1 MNISDGFVP
10 IGKTEFEKKH
20 DANAEALEKAIDEV
34 VAKQLDL
41 GIDVVNDGEL
51 PRENYFL
58 HFVRKIKG
66 IDADNL
72 VAKTV
77 RNGKLYQA
85 KLKKYDPI
93 PIRGRQIPP
102 TTYHIGRIPPKKS
115 YGYAPYV
122 LN

>member
-10 IGKTEFEKKH
+10 IGKNEFEKKH

-77 RNGKLYQA
+77 RNGKLYVRE
-85 KLKKYDPI
+85 KTEVTSNFLKTLTLFQSGPHR
-93 PIRGRQIPP
+93 PGR
-102 TTYHIGRIPPKKS
+102 T
-115 YGYAPYV
+115 
-122 LN
+122 

>member
-10 IGKTEFEKKH
+10 IGKNEFEKKH

-72 VAKTV
+72 VPKTV
-77 RNGKLYQA
+77 RNGKLYV
-85 KLKKYDPI
+85 
-93 PIRGRQIPP
+93 RGNQCDHS
-102 TTYHIGRIPPKKS
+102 HI
-115 YGYAPYV
+115 
-122 LN
+122 

>member
-1 MNISDGFVP
+1 M
-10 IGKTEFEKKH
+10 T
-20 DANAEALEKAIDEV
+20 
-34 VAKQLDL
+34 LDL

-77 RNGKLYQA
+77 RNGKFSSSSTYRTYMFSL
-85 KLKKYDPI
+85 
-93 PIRGRQIPP
+93 IRSASI
-102 TTYHIGRIPPKKS
+102 IISMVFK
-115 YGYAPYV
+115 YGYYI
-122 LN
+122 L

>member
-10 IGKTEFEKKH
+10 IGKNEFEKKH

-77 RNGKLYQA
+77 RNGKFSNSSTYVPYIFSL
-85 KLKKYDPI
+85 
-93 PIRGRQIPP
+93 IRSIS
-102 TTYHIGRIPPKKS
+102 IK
-115 YGYAPYV
+115 
-122 LN
+122 

>member
-10 IGKTEFEKKH
+10 IGKNEFEKKH

-72 VAKTV
+72 VRKQLNDLQDQVKVLRVENDRKDKIIGDLCT
-77 RNGKLYQA
+77 NLDGK
-85 KLKKYDPI
+85 
-93 PIRGRQIPP
+93 R
-102 TTYHIGRIPPKKS
+102 
-115 YGYAPYV
+115 
-122 LN
+122 

>member
-1 MNISDGFVP
+1 MKA
-10 IGKTEFEKKH
+10 GK
-20 DANAEALEKAIDEV
+20 LAIWPKSQFLFRKNLPPRDFSIMT
-34 VAKQLDL
+34 LDL

-85 KLKKYDPI
+85 KLKKLTQFQSGG
-93 PIRGRQIPP
+93 GRFHPP
-102 TTYHIGRIPPKKS
+102 HRPDRT
-115 YGYAPYV
+115 
-122 LN
+122 

>member
-1 MNISDGFVP
+1 M
-10 IGKTEFEKKH
+10 T
-20 DANAEALEKAIDEV
+20 
-34 VAKQLDL
+34 LDL

-77 RNGKLYQA
+77 RNGKFSSSSTYRMYMFSL
-85 KLKKYDPI
+85 
-93 PIRGRQIPP
+93 IRSASI
-102 TTYHIGRIPPKKS
+102 IISMVFK
-115 YGYAPYV
+115 YGYYI
-122 LN
+122 L

>member
-10 IGKTEFEKKH
+10 IGKNEFEKKH

-85 KLKKYDPI
+85 KLKKLTLFQSGG
-93 PIRGRQIPP
+93 GRFHPP
-102 TTYHIGRIPPKKS
+102 HTI
-115 YGYAPYV
+115 
-122 LN
+122 

>member
-1 MNISDGFVP
+1 M
-10 IGKTEFEKKH
+10 
-20 DANAEALEKAIDEV
+20 
-34 VAKQLDL
+34 AKQLDL

-77 RNGKLYQA
+77 RNGAVTHRAVTITSKLEATEEWTFKVQ
-85 KLKKYDPI
+85 L
-93 PIRGRQIPP
+93 
-102 TTYHIGRIPPKKS
+102 
-115 YGYAPYV
+115 
-122 LN
+122 

>member
-1 MNISDGFVP
+1 MFYYFGRYLKWLSVNISDGFVP
-10 IGKTEFEKKH
+10 IGKNEFEKKH

-77 RNGKLYQA
+77 RNGKHYQS
-85 KLKKYDPI
+85 KSEW
-93 PIRGRQIPP
+93 
-102 TTYHIGRIPPKKS
+102 PKS
-115 YGYAPYV
+115 H
-122 LN
+122 LIFW

>member
-1 MNISDGFVP
+1 M
-10 IGKTEFEKKH
+10 
-20 DANAEALEKAIDEV
+20 
-34 VAKQLDL
+34 AKQLDL

-77 RNGKLYQA
+77 RNGKFSNSS
-85 KLKKYDPI
+85 
-93 PIRGRQIPP
+93 
-102 TTYHIGRIPPKKS
+102 TYRT
-115 YGYAPYV
+115 YF
-122 LN
+122 L

>member
-10 IGKTEFEKKH
+10 IGKNEFEKKH

-77 RNGKLYQA
+77 RNGKFYVKQLPCR
-85 KLKKYDPI
+85 LFSPSDISKKI
-93 PIRGRQIPP
+93 S
-102 TTYHIGRIPPKKS
+102 HHF
-115 YGYAPYV
+115 
-122 LN
+122 LLHF